1 MRREKCRMI
10 LHTNRNNPFF
20 KNSGEA
26 TMSARI
32 SKNRGALSEVIST
45 LILLVVSVLIAAVAI
60 YYSTNIT
67 LTRTENEQL
76 SISKNHIWVNSTG
89 AIAAIKI
96 QNIGSKDTL
105 IDKIT
110 VRGVECNWSNIF
122 LYRVPSGTT
131 FSDDLTIC
139 NYTNMSGGFT
149 LAGETYTPASE
160 DIPLA
165 SGRELLLY
173 IKDPDNVQID
183 DIGVSMSLTVYTNN
197 ANYVTEVNVQSAT
210 TQ

>member
-1 MRREKCRMI
+1 MDI
-10 LHTNRNNPFF
+10 FLSFF
-20 KNSGEA
+20 IKKLSEA
-26 TMSARI
+26 TILIVLR
-32 SKNRGALSEVIST
+32 KKREALSQVVST

-60 YYSTNIT
+60 YFSTNIT
-67 LTRTENEQL
+67 MTRTENEQL
-76 SISKNHIWVNSTG
+76 SISKNHVWVNSTG
-89 AIAAIKI
+89 AIAAFKI

-105 IDKIT
+105 IDKIS
-110 VRGVECNWSNIF
+110 VRGVESSWSDVY

-131 FSDDLTIC
+131 FTDDFTVC
-139 NYTNMSGGFT
+139 NYTDMTGGFT
-149 LAGETYTPASE
+149 WAGVTYTAALE

-165 SGRELLLY
+165 SGRELLIY

-197 ANYVTEVNVQSAT
+197 ANYITEVNVQSAT